1 MKTVN
6 TRSRSKLALY
16 GTAGLAC
23 AACCAPLVLP
33 FILGGGAL
41 AGGAA
46 AWAEWGELAGLAL
59 LTTTAIAG
67 YIVWRRRRIAART
80 CGCAPDGGCNT
91 GASCDLPAKQQVDSP
106 M

>member
-1 MKTVN
+1 MTTEN

-23 AACCAPLVLP
+23 AACCAPLALP

-46 AWAEWGELAGLAL
+46 ALAEWGELAALVL
-59 LTTTAIAG
+59 LTTAGIAG
-67 YIVWRRRRIAART
+67 YIVWRHRRVAART

-91 GASCDLPAKQQVDSP
+91 GASCDLIAKQQVDIP

>member
-1 MKTVN
+1 MTPEN

-59 LTTTAIAG
+59 LTTTGIAG
-67 YIVWRRRRIAART
+67 YIVWRRRRVAART
-80 CGCAPDGGCNT
+80 CGCNT
-91 GASCDLPAKQQVDSP
+91 GTSCDLPAKQQVDSP